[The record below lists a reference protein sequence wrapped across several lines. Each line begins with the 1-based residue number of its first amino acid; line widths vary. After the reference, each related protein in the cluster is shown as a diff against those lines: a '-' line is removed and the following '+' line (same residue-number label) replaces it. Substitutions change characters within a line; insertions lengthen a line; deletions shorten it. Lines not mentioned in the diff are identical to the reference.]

1 MTKNTAISR
10 LEGAKLIPFSYQYN
24 WVKCQDD
31 IIMHKFPKALRTLI
45 VLSHNSR
52 RRSVLLCI
60 YIKMHVWVELNIK
73 LLL

>member
-10 LEGAKLIPFSYQYN
+10 LEGANLIPFSYQYN
-24 WVKCQDD
+24 WVKC
-31 IIMHKFPKALRTLI
+31 HKFPKALRTLI

-52 RRSVLLCI
+52 RGSVLLCI
-60 YIKMHVWVELNIK
+60 YIKMQVWVELNIK